1 MSTSRTPFCCSRPDP
16 RFTRRASVGVC
27 ASACT
32 STGAVATPS
41 LPRTQTCGR
50 WGCRNNDCVAVTAD
64 VPFDSEPKRAWSE
77 NFSGAH
83 LDPAENTLRV
93 IKTGGTG
100 DISLSDF
107 KVDYKTL

>member
-1 MSTSRTPFCCSRPDP
+1 
-16 RFTRRASVGVC
+16 
-27 ASACT
+27 
-32 STGAVATPS
+32 
-41 LPRTQTCGR
+41 
-50 WGCRNNDCVAVTAD
+50 

-83 LDPAENTLRV
+83 LDPAGNTLRV